1 MRRLIPCL
9 AALAPLLAACVDPM
23 LSTGVVIGPDGT
35 RVSPTVSIGSDGGS
49 RISYTP

>member
-1 MRRLIPCL
+1 MRRLILCL
-9 AALAPLLAACVDPM
+9 ASLLPLAACVDPM
-23 LSTGVVIGPDGT
+23 LSTEVVIGPDGT